1 MKILAS
7 HLGKYSVCIISTNI
21 MKTDHTT
28 IVECIHTAYLSKYSN
43 TTLPQAEETFTSQ
56 EML

>member
-1 MKILAS
+1 
-7 HLGKYSVCIISTNI
+7 

-28 IVECIHTAYLSKYSN
+28 ILECIHTAYLSKYSN
-43 TTLPQAEETFTSQ
+43 ITPQAEETFTSQ